1 MKTISAI
8 MKTVNWI
15 VAIFF
20 AVISFLWFFDAIDL
34 GMIARWAGDVNQDG
48 PTYRYLL
55 AIGAFYVLLFNL
67 LYSLGRWFTRNY
79 ASSVNVNSQSGSFS
93 IAISAI
99 ENSLRRSVKKL
110 PEIHDAHIRVY
121 KDKRNLTKPIQIYT
135 TFSVWEGVNVTE
147 VTDKIRSAITMRF
160 NEIIEVKEPPVFTI
174 ILSNIVERE
183 HRKVDLKK
191 KDKDF
196 IDSKMFYGPEYPID
210 DID

>member
-1 MKTISAI
+1 
-8 MKTVNWI
+8 MKTVNWM
-15 VAIFF
+15 VAVFF
-20 AVISFLWFFDAIDL
+20 AIISFLWFFDVINL
-34 GMIARWAGDVNQDG
+34 GMIGKWAKDLNEDG

-55 AIGAFYVLLFNL
+55 AIGASYIILFNL
-67 LYSLGRWFTRNY
+67 VYLLGRWFTRNY
-79 ASSVNVNSQSGSFS
+79 ASSVHVNSPSGSFS

-110 PEIHDAHIRVY
+110 PEIQDAHVRVY
-121 KDKRNLTKPIQIYT
+121 KDRKNLTKPIQIYT
-135 TFSVWEGVNVTE
+135 TFTVWESANVTE

-160 NEIIEVKEPPVFTI
+160 NEIIEVKESPVFTI

-183 HRKVDLKK
+183 HRKIDLKK

-196 IDSKMFYGPEYPID
+196 IDTKIFHGPEYPID